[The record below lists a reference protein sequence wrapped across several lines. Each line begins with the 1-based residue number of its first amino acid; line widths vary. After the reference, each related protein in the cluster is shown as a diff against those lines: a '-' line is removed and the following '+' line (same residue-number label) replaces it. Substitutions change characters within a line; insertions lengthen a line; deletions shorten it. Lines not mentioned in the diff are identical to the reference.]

1 MSKDKKA
8 FGNFLR
14 KMIKQAEISQATFYE
29 AVEITKPYFYDILS
43 GKANPPPPDVQ
54 YKMSDKLNLDNQ
66 QRNEFLNLAAEGRGE
81 IPADIARLIA
91 DHPQELDKIRT
102 TLTTLFAAQGYFLVP
117 DAQFLRSGV
126 KI

>member
-43 GKANPPPPDVQ
+43 GKVNPPPPDVQ
-54 YKMSDKLNLDNQ
+54 YRMIDKLNLDNQ
-66 QRNEFLNLAAEGRGE
+66 QRNEFLNLAAEGREE

-117 DAQFLRSGV
+117 DAQFLHSGV